1 MLPSGKQAFNG
12 NILVDIGP
20 MNSNAATKEPIV
32 RAARGRCCVQAW
44 EPGQRDGHLP
54 AVSQSDAER
63 LAQASD
69 LHRTC
74 LKPNR

>member
-12 NILVDIGP
+12 NILVDIRP

-32 RAARGRCCVQAW
+32 RAARGRCSVQAR
-44 EPGQRDGHLP
+44 EPRQRDSYFP
-54 AVSQSDAER
+54 AVSQSDAKR
-63 LAQASD
+63 FAGAGD
-69 LHRTC
+69 FHRTC